1 MAIICGIDYGDLIF
15 SKRHEL
21 DKQAY
26 AKYYNDYFEGA
37 KTFNSWYGTKS
48 HIKYISTPAKTF
60 SLDKSKCCPNPRVK
74 IAPLKYPVNCNVLY
88 LLSIQFVIALKPISY

>member
-48 HIKYISTPAKTF
+48 HIKYISTLLPQNTKWIR
-60 SLDKSKCCPNPRVK
+60 K
-74 IAPLKYPVNCNVLY
+74 LKLEKLEKYNE
-88 LLSIQFVIALKPISY
+88 IDD